1 MWENLHTLHTNTKL
15 FLKLLVVARATLE
28 YCAWKKVLYLYLAC
42 EIRGP
47 LKVLNDTKLI
57 LYDY

>member
-42 EIRGP
+42 EIIF
-47 LKVLNDTKLI
+47 DKLEKDCFEI
-57 LYDY
+57 W